1 VNFLIDNSL
10 SPVFAEN
17 LRLAGHDS
25 VQVRRYGI
33 HKADDEVIFDRAAE
47 EVRVLVSAGTDFGT
61 ILTTRQGAKPSV
73 ILFGRE
79 SAQRPE
85 AQAGLLWRI
94 YRRSPTC
101 SIKAALSSSK
111 RGGYAAVYCR
121 YYAAAESESVSILA
135 CYSRTGHTQS

>member
-1 VNFLIDNSL
+1 MNFLIDNSL
-10 SPVFAEN
+10 SPVFAET
-17 LRLAGHDS
+17 LRMAGHDC

-61 ILTTRQGAKPSV
+61 ILAMRQAAKPSV

-85 AQAGLLWRI
+85 AQADLLLANLSTISDLLQQGSIIVFEEGRLRSRLLPLLRSSRI
-94 YRRSPTC
+94 
-101 SIKAALSSSK
+101 
-111 RGGYAAVYCR
+111 
-121 YYAAAESESVSILA
+121 
-135 CYSRTGHTQS
+135 

>member
-1 VNFLIDNSL
+1 MNFLIDNSL
-10 SPVFAEN
+10 SPVFAET
-17 LRLAGHDS
+17 LRMAGHDS

-85 AQAGLLWRI
+85 AQAGLLLANLSTISDLLYQGSIIVFEEGRLRSRSLPLLRSGRI
-94 YRRSPTC
+94 
-101 SIKAALSSSK
+101 
-111 RGGYAAVYCR
+111 
-121 YYAAAESESVSILA
+121 
-135 CYSRTGHTQS
+135 